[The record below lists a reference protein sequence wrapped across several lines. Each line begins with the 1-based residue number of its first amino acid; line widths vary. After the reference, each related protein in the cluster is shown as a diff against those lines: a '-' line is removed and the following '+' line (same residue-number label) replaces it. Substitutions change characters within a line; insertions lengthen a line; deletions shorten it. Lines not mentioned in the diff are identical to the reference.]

1 MNSVM
6 TNSESWHNV
15 HIKHVKSLEKMDL
28 DLLRKILN
36 AHAKTPSETVFLEL
50 GKYPLRFVLA
60 KRRLMFLW
68 HILHRETDELIWK
81 IYETQKLK
89 SSKGDWF
96 VMIQEER
103 QKHGIL
109 ETDQQISIMSREK
122 LKKIVEAK
130 LKTSAV
136 KHLTV
141 FPEGHSKREK
151 IRQEKFERKSYF
163 SDRRFTKK
171 RSYKAAKTR

>member
-1 MNSVM
+1 
-6 TNSESWHNV
+6 
-15 HIKHVKSLEKMDL
+15 
-28 DLLRKILN
+28 
-36 AHAKTPSETVFLEL
+36 
-50 GKYPLRFVLA
+50 
-60 KRRLMFLW
+60 MFLW

-103 QKHGIL
+103 QKHGIS

-122 LKKIVEAK
+122 FQKIVEAK

-141 FPEGHSKREK
+141 FPEGHSKSEK
-151 IRQEKFERKSYF
+151 IREDKFERKSYF
-163 SDRRFTKK
+163 SDRRFTKEDCQLLF
-171 RSYKAAKTR
+171 ALGT